1 MSQSMMPHS
10 ITMIILVLTTIIS
23 FLSFNNSRLMD
34 ALIFWPPAISMRRQY
49 YRFLSCGF
57 IHADLM
63 HLAFNMFTLY
73 FFGRGL
79 ELFYMGRL
87 GLQHYYFTLLYLSA
101 IVVANIPSYIKQ
113 HDNYNYR
120 SLGASGGVCAVL
132 FAFILID
139 PWETLQLF
147 FSIDVPAIV
156 YAVLFLAYTIYMS
169 RRGGDNVNH
178 DAHLWGAIYGVVFT
192 IIAHPRV
199 VNTFLNELS
208 HPRFPSI

>member
-1 MSQSMMPHS
+1 
-10 ITMIILVLTTIIS
+10 MI
-23 FLSFNNSRLMD
+23 
-34 ALIFWPPAISMRRQY
+34 
-49 YRFLSCGF
+49 
-57 IHADLM
+57 
-63 HLAFNMFTLY
+63 TLY

-101 IVVANIPSYIKQ
+101 IVVANIPSYLKQ

-147 FSIDVPAIV
+147 GLVDVPAIA

-199 VNTFLNELS
+199 VNTFLNELV
-208 HPRFPSI
+208 HPRFPSIQ